1 MQQTILKGMI
11 SLYYKLNLMY
21 ATYITYSY
29 RLTFVFL
36 VKLQFVREFRR
47 REKRFDSSIEDLR
60 YQLSTSQEQLL
71 VSEQKIK
78 ESEVHN
84 N

>member
-1 MQQTILKGMI
+1 MQQTIFNAMI

-21 ATYITYSY
+21 VTYNIYSY
-29 RLTFVFL
+29 WLTLIFQSSYNSSENL
-36 VKLQFVREFRR
+36 EEERR
-47 REKRFDSSIEDLR
+47 DLIAQIEDLR

>member
-1 MQQTILKGMI
+1 MI
-11 SLYYKLNLMY
+11 NDGLGS
-21 ATYITYSY
+21 YS
-29 RLTFVFL
+29 
-36 VKLQFVREFRR
+36 RR
-47 REKRFDSSIEDLR
+47 DLIAQIEDLR